1 MNVSL
6 STDDPL
12 ILHMTR
18 DPLYEEYACA
28 SQLWKLDNI
37 DLAEISRN
45 SVLQSGFQR
54 IVKKHWLGE
63 GYDDNQEDVKISNSK
78 INFI

>member
-1 MNVSL
+1 MHLIIQGMNISL

-12 ILHMTR
+12 LFHMTR
-18 DPLYEEYACA
+18 DPLIEEYACA

-45 SVLQSGFQR
+45 SCIQSGFEE
-54 IVKKHWLGE
+54 IVK
-63 GYDDNQEDVKISNSK
+63 
-78 INFI
+78 